1 MLNTIACFKWVID
14 EADIRIDA
22 GAKKLVLDRA
32 GYKISAYDRNAIEEA
47 VLLQEKHGG
56 TVSAVTVAPSSAKAC
71 LKDVLSRGPDTA
83 CYINDPSF
91 ADLAPAQTVSILA
104 AGIKA
109 GIEYDL
115 IICGEG
121 SGDLYAQQVG
131 PALAET
137 LGIPCVTYVNK
148 LSYSESDGKITA
160 ERKLEDGIEVISV
173 SLPVLV
179 TILPDIN
186 APRIP
191 TLKQVLGAAKKPVK
205 NVTLDALGAAADPC
219 LKTVGIQAAVMD
231 RRQIKFAA
239 DTDGIRS
246 AVGALLKEVAI
257 G

>member
-1 MLNTIACFKWVID
+1 MLKTIACFKWVID
-14 EADIRIDA
+14 DADIRIDA
-22 GAKKLVLDRA
+22 GTRKLVLDRA

-56 TVSAVTVAPSSAKAC
+56 TVCAVTVAPSSAKAC
-71 LKDVLSRGPDTA
+71 LKDALSRGPDNA

-109 GIEYDL
+109 GIEFDL

-121 SGDLYAQQVG
+121 SGDLYTQQVG

-137 LGIPCVTYVNK
+137 LGIPCITYVNK
-148 LSYSESDGKITA
+148 LTYSESDRRITA
-160 ERKLEDGIEVISV
+160 ERKLEDGIEVV
-173 SLPVLV
+173 SAALPALV

-186 APRIP
+186 TPRIP
-191 TLKQVLGAAKKPVK
+191 TLKQVLGAAKKPAL
-205 NVTLDALGAAADPC
+205 NVTLDSLGPAGDPC

-231 RRQIKFAA
+231 RKKIRFAA
-239 DTDGIRS
+239 DAEGIRA

-257 G
+257 A